1 MMTMEIYLEEH
12 GAETYE
18 DYEIEEEM
26 VQIFHVYLDDGT
38 EKTVAIIADDS
49 YDGHMIL
56 KDMDIWDAE
65 WDDEMTLDEAER
77 LGLEII

>member
-1 MMTMEIYLEEH
+1 MTMEIYLEEH
-12 GAETYE
+12 GAEIYE
-18 DYEIEEEM
+18 DYETEPEM
-26 VQIFHVYLDDGT
+26 VQIFDIYLDDGT
-38 EKTVAIIADDS
+38 DKTVAIIADDY
-49 YDGHMIL
+49 YDGYMIL